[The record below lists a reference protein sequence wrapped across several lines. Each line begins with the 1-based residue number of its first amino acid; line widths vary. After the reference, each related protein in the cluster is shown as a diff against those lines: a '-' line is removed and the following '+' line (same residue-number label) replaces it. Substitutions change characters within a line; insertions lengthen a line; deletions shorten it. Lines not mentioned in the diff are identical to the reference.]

1 MDKKKR
7 LVYLKLTPKALHNR
21 LVRRNAPALVVQ
33 ETKARIERQKHVA
46 RVQRSHYFQHKRL
59 WGDVLRPLAHELNS
73 VRTMLRRQPV
83 SKLGRTVLPSAYYEQ
98 RRVALNAYLECIER
112 LHGRLVLASRGLGSE
127 RPATPAVLARLVN
140 NERLAKNPDAE
151 LIPNSGSHWTD
162 WVKPATRTQ
171 VALLFDAIPRPNKTE
186 RIKRP
191 FARTVS
197 SAQHRA
203 QADLLTKAMNKALD
217 NAIRGD
223 DRERQRQITQAKR
236 ILAECKPTSALP
248 WTWFGLLPKT
258 TRENGSPQNLGE

>member
-1 MDKKKR
+1 MDTKKR

-33 ETKARIERQKHVA
+33 ETKARIAEQKHFA
-46 RVQRSHYFQHKRL
+46 RVQRSHNFQHKRL
-59 WGDVLRPLAHELNS
+59 WGDVLRPLAHEINN

-83 SKLGRTVLPSAYYEQ
+83 SGRTVLPDAYYEQ
-98 RRVALNAYLECIER
+98 RRVSLNAYLECIER
-112 LHGRLVLASRGLGSE
+112 LHGRLVLASRGLGTE

-162 WVKPATRTQ
+162 WVKPATRVQ

-203 QADLLTKAMNKALD
+203 QADLLLKAMNKALD

-236 ILAECKPTSALP
+236 ILAACKPTSALP

-258 TRENGSPQNLGE
+258 MGEVSPPNLGE